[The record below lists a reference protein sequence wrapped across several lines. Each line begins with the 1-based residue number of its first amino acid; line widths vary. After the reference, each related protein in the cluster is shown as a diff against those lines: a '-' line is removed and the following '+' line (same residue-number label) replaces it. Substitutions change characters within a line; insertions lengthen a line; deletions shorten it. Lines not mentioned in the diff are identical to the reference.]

1 MSNYGVLST
10 MAYAAVVTWAFWR
23 LWTIGQWPVEVPALV
38 CFALLAHAAKM
49 FATLIHSLA
58 MRGTR

>member
-1 MSNYGVLST
+1 MSNYGPVST

-23 LWTIGQWPVEVPALV
+23 LVTCGDWPTDVPALV
-38 CFALLAHAAKM
+38 CFALLAHAAKV

>member
-1 MSNYGVLST
+1 MSNYGLLST

-23 LWTIGQWPVEVPALV
+23 LTTLGGWSPDFPP
-38 CFALLAHAAKM
+38 LLAFVLMTIAARV
-49 FATLIHSLA
+49 FASLIHSLA